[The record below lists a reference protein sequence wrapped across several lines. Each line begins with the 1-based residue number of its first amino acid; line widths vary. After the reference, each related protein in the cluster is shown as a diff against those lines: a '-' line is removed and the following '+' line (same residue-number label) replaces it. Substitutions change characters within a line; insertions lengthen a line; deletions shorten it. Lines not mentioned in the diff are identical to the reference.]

1 MRLSSTIGKWF
12 DNRLQLGTPI
22 PRETASWFN
31 IFGTTATRVLAF
43 QLVTGTL
50 LALDYENG
58 QRSFSPATEGE
69 KQPCA

>member
-1 MRLSSTIGKWF
+1 MRLISTIGKWF
-12 DNRLQLGTPI
+12 DDRLQLGAPI

-31 IFGTTATRVLAF
+31 IFGTAATRV
-43 QLVTGTL
+43 

-58 QRSFSPATEGE
+58 QRSFSPATKGG